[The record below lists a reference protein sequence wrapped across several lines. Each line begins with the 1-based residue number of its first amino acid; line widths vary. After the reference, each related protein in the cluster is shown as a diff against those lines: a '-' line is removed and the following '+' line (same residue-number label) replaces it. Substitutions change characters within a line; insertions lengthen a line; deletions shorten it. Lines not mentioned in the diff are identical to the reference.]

1 MKSVNEY
8 VIYFNPRGEQVP
20 ALAQIR
26 RTSMELHGVEGPDCM
41 DLIYADPTPEAVAR
55 GDLREIAKIAHSVLH
70 FSHPKGDR
78 SVDGPLANCWIA
90 PDEELPPNA
99 AVAVAVPVV
108 ATPEPGTVA
117 GISRESATDWLQGHP
132 EGASLSPAVMAMV
145 QKATMDTESEPGVLV
160 QLEAAGPAAV
170 DPDAENAAPE
180 GDPA

>member
-26 RTSMELHGVEGPDCM
+26 RSSMELHGVEGPDCM

-78 SVDGPLANCWIA
+78 SVDGPLANCWMTAQESQELCSIA
-90 PDEELPPNA
+90 CEQAEQRAIAEAGGSVAEEMTGGAQSLPSADDLDAEA
-99 AVAVAVPVV
+99 AAKT
-108 ATPEPGTVA
+108 ATQPP
-117 GISRESATDWLQGHP
+117 
-132 EGASLSPAVMAMV
+132 
-145 QKATMDTESEPGVLV
+145 EPGVLA
-160 QLEAAGPAAV
+160 QLEAAGPAPLDPGATTS
-170 DPDAENAAPE
+170 DQSPDAA
-180 GDPA
+180 